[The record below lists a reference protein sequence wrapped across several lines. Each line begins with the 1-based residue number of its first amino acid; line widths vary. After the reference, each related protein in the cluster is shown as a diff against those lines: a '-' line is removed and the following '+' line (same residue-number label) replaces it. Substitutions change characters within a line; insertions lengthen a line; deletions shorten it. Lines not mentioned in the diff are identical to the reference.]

1 VYSIPPGSIFRGTI
15 ICKERPA
22 RKKASHRNL
31 LTDLCE
37 IRKAAVESDRSAIV
51 PAGDEKARSID
62 SPPRIIAKR

>member
-1 VYSIPPGSIFRGTI
+1 
-15 ICKERPA
+15 
-22 RKKASHRNL
+22 